1 MVTIRKITIALLV
14 VAIGIWVGVH
24 HGSSEERRV
33 KRPFHLL
40 AKWVSKEPGETT
52 FAMARKTQSLGK
64 LFVENCGFKASIIS
78 FSGHYSPAEISSYAA
93 QARLQFSELSLKF
106 YDFRVEFPEK
116 ETATVTVTAR
126 VTGTS
131 RNGEPIDEVQE
142 LRCLLK
148 KTEGEWLFTDCA
160 VIEVLEP

>member
-1 MVTIRKITIALLV
+1 VVSIQKITIVLLV
-14 VAIGIWVGVH
+14 VAIGIWVGLH
-24 HGSSEERRV
+24 YGPSAERSV
-33 KRPFHLL
+33 KRPFHSL

-93 QARLQFSELSLKF
+93 QARLHFSQLSLKF
-106 YDFRVEFPEK
+106 HDFEIEFPEK

-126 VTGTS
+126 VRGTS
-131 RNGEPIDEVQE
+131 RDGEPMDEVQE
-142 LRCLLK
+142 LHCLLK
-148 KTEGEWLFTDCA
+148 KTEGEWLFTDCE
-160 VIEVLEP
+160 VVEVLEP